1 MPHPMERRDFLKTSA
16 LIGMSSLAARCGG
29 ASLWQAAA
37 FRKTRS
43 SQVAILQATSY
54 EDDLTRVVL
63 DGIKA
68 CHLSVTGKTVL
79 LKPNLV
85 EYERETVINTHPAL
99 VGAAL
104 EAFLTAGSQ
113 GSNGR

>member
-1 MPHPMERRDFLKTSA
+1 MERRDFLKTSA
-16 LIGMSSLAARCGG
+16 LIGMSSLAASCGG

-43 SQVAILQATSY
+43 SQVAILKAASY

-68 CHLSVTGKTVL
+68 CHLSVAGKTVL
-79 LKPNLV
+79 EAKPRRV
-85 EYERETVINTHPAL
+85 RGEAVINTSSR
-99 VGAAL
+99 
-104 EAFLTAGSQ
+104 T
-113 GSNGR
+113 GRGCS